1 MCGETKTRF
10 SVEGLK
16 FYSYEVGIGSRFSLT
31 GTLLAEALTA
41 KSREPKRLLT
51 LFTAFNLKI

>member
-10 SVEGLK
+10 
-16 FYSYEVGIGSRFSLT
+16 FVGGF
-31 GTLLAEALTA
+31 LLAGDLTTA

-51 LFTAFNLKI
+51 LVHGT